1 MISGPVARASRWMPA
16 LVSLFLIFG
25 CGPAPA
31 DQSLLAIF
39 AHPDDESTVSPILHR
54 YAREGVDVTI
64 AIATDGRL
72 GFQEHA
78 GVPAGDELAAVR
90 REEMRCAAEKLG
102 VKLVHFDYH
111 DQLRAAEGYDGH
123 IPHVRAM
130 LKDIADLIEEIE
142 PDAIITWG
150 PDGGS
155 NHMDHRLVGD
165 TVTGVFLG
173 RDWGKPMSLY
183 FYGTPAS
190 LIEDEEA
197 RLLRGVRDDFLNVT
211 ISYEQQD
218 YEAAAASVRC
228 HKSQFT
234 PEQFD
239 RMIGDEA
246 EDRSV
251 RLREFIA
258 PRVRRNSLF
267 EN

>member
-1 MISGPVARASRWMPA
+1 MMRTA
-16 LVSLFLIFG
+16 LIFCALWFTSVTG
-25 CGPAPA
+25 AQA
-31 DQSLLAIF
+31 ESVLAIF

-54 YAREGVDVTI
+54 FVREGVDVTI

-90 REEMRCAAEKLG
+90 RDEMRCAAAELG
-102 VKLVHFDYH
+102 VNLVHFEYH
-111 DQLRAAEGYDGH
+111 DQLQAAGGYDGH

-130 LKDIADLIEEIE
+130 LKDIAALIEELQ

-165 TVTGVFLG
+165 TVTGVYLG
-173 RDWGKPMSLY
+173 RDWGKPVSLF

-197 RLLRGVRDDFLNVT
+197 RLLRGVHDEYLNVA
-211 ISYEQQD
+211 ISYAPED
-218 YEAAAASVRC
+218 RAAAAASVRC
-228 HKSQFT
+228 HQSQFT
-234 PEQFD
+234 PDQFD

-246 EDRSV
+246 DGRV
-251 RLREFIA
+251 IRLREFVVPQA
-258 PRVRRNSLF
+258 KRDSLF
-267 EN
+267 GSKP